1 MERKLAVLDEWDRR
15 YGVGGAPPGHPFA
28 EDATTWRYHSP
39 SDAVSHRAPRRRRT
53 WPGVLAV
60 LAVVGAGVALVEFPD
75 QTRAV
80 THEALEAGRTLVG
93 VVTGEPYEASR
104 AEGGSAGAGADR
116 ASGAGAGAEGAPG
129 TGADGA
135 DGAGAEEGFRA
146 PDLVDL
152 VGRASPFG
160 WSPPAGERVLP
171 PVEVRDAGSY
181 AFVSTQPGTDLPVGF
196 SPCGVVEVEVNPDRA
211 PRGYEGL
218 VEGSLERLT
227 RASGLQLTLVGET
240 TDTWEERSRRP
251 GAPVV
256 IGWADAGDVPELAG
270 QVAGLGGALT
280 VSGPQGTWAAGGRVV
295 LDVDADVHLDDT
307 QRSALLDHELGHV
320 LGLDHV
326 DDQGE
331 LMAPTNRGRTSFGPG
346 DLAGLARLGAIPC
359 P

>member
-1 MERKLAVLDEWDRR
+1 MERKLAVLDEWDRK

-28 EDATTWRYHSP
+28 EDATSWRYHSP
-39 SDAVSHRAPRRRRT
+39 DEARAAHHRAPRRQRT

-104 AEGGSAGAGADR
+104 TGGGSAADGGGRAADAG
-116 ASGAGAGAEGAPG
+116 SAEGAG
-129 TGADGA
+129 TGE
-135 DGAGAEEGFRA
+135 GAGEEGFTPA
-146 PDLVDL
+146 DLVDL
-152 VGRASPFG
+152 VGQASPFG
-160 WSPPAGERVLP
+160 WSPPSGERVLP
-171 PVEVRDAGSY
+171 PVEVRDTGSY

-211 PRGYEGL
+211 PRGYQDL

-227 RASGLQLTLVGET
+227 QASGIQLTLVGET
-240 TDTWEERSRRP
+240 TDTWDDRSRRP

-256 IGWADAGDVPELAG
+256 IGWADAGDVPELSG

-295 LDVDADVHLDDT
+295 LDADDDPHLDDR

-331 LMAPTNRGRTSFGPG
+331 LMAPTNRGRTGFGPG
-346 DLAGLARLGAIPC
+346 DLVGLARLGAIPC